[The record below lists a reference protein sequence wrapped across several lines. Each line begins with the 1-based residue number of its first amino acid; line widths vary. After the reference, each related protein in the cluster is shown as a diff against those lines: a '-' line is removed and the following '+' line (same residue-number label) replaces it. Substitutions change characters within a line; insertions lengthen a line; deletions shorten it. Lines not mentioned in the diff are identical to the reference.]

1 MRQEDIEL
9 KRIELAKSW
18 HGFANAWIA
27 IIETELHL
35 RTHASA
41 FPVFAGR
48 LGDLEYRVTDGGDR
62 VWHQEYRSSPAV
74 RCTVVLLAL
83 GYSRPVSTAF
93 RSFLILFKPTGGGN
107 VKAMPLQ
114 WCHCSK
120 TSADGMYASLMEAK
134 SLGNLVRATSVLHS
148 KERFRRLS
156 WCRVHL
162 FTMFKTLIL
171 FVWFCMRFW
180 WDNETTCFLWAW
192 LNEVAQ
198 EGEVK
203 TLIVTTSEFWTL
215 VLPQNATWR

>member
-1 MRQEDIEL
+1 M

-18 HGFANAWIA
+18 QDFANAWIT

-41 FPVFAGR
+41 FPVLAGR

-62 VWHQEYRSSPAV
+62 VWHQEYRWTSPAV

-114 WCHCSK
+114 
-120 TSADGMYASLMEAK
+120 
-134 SLGNLVRATSVLHS
+134 
-148 KERFRRLS
+148 
-156 WCRVHL
+156 
-162 FTMFKTLIL
+162 
-171 FVWFCMRFW
+171 
-180 WDNETTCFLWAW
+180 
-192 LNEVAQ
+192 
-198 EGEVK
+198 
-203 TLIVTTSEFWTL
+203 
-215 VLPQNATWR
+215 